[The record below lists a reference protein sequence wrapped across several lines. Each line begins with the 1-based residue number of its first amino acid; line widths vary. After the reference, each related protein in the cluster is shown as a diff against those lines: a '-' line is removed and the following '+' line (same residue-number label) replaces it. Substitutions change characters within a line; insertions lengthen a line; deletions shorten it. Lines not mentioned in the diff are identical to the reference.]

1 MKELKSFFQ
10 RTQDNN
16 DDGDG
21 IWTFIVKPESLCQGK
36 GIYIVRDLDSINP
49 CESYVVQKY
58 IHNPLLIDGL
68 KFDLWIYVL
77 VVGIDPLRIFI
88 FKDGLVWFA
97 TVPY

>member
-21 IWTFIVKPESLCQGK
+21 IRTFIVKPESLCQGK

-49 CESYVVQKY
+49 VDSYVV
-58 IHNPLLIDGL
+58 
-68 KFDLWIYVL
+68 
-77 VVGIDPLRIFI
+77 
-88 FKDGLVWFA
+88 
-97 TVPY
+97 